1 MFELG
6 AAPLLVS
13 TCNTLHL
20 FFLEGR
26 FVLPTMSEELYDEF
40 GNYIGPELDSSSEDE
55 SSDEESEQ
63 QQQQQQEFGDAEPDE
78 DVSDLE
84 DDEAAGGGGG
94 GASGTAAG
102 GAMVEHD
109 GRPEFAG
116 PGTAASAIVLHEDK
130 EHYPSAG
137 EVYGP
142 GVTTAVLDED
152 ALDLDVP
159 IVEPLKTKTF
169 SLVEEPDGGIVSAT
183 VLDGAGGEGDED
195 HIVSEQYVTALLGND
210 TTLTRRGVALI
221 GHLHAGKTTFVDL
234 LLEQTKIKTDAFGER
249 ASMESQ
255 SGGSTG
261 GAGPR
266 ITDTLVSEQSRG
278 LSIKSTP
285 ITLCLPD
292 TRGKSYA
299 VTVVDC
305 PGHPNFHDESAAALK
320 CADGAVLAVD
330 AVDGI
335 MMSTEMVVTQ
345 AISEGLPLTLLI
357 TKVDRLLVELKLPPD
372 DAYYKL
378 RRIIG
383 EVNALVRQKSRA
395 RYPNFDPAMGNVA
408 FASGTHGWCFTLE
421 SFANQYLD
429 HLDEVDS
436 DDEENE
442 EIVNGIRVAGGK
454 SGGLGRNLSPE
465 TFAARLW
472 GDCYLDPATRAFQKK
487 ASKCDNSAGT
497 VKRTFVTFILEPL
510 YKMYTACLGEEEGD
524 AEKTLRSVGVLLSRD
539 QLRSSARPLLRAAF
553 RRFFG
558 PSTGFVDMVVRHM

>member
-1 MFELG
+1 MG
-6 AAPLLVS
+6 SQCSSPAVA
-13 TCNTLHL
+13 
-20 FFLEGR
+20 R
-26 FVLPTMSEELYDEF
+26 TMSEELYDEF

-63 QQQQQQEFGDAEPDE
+63 QRQEGGSGGGGFGDAEPDE

-84 DDEAAGGGGG
+84 EDGVGAAG
-94 GASGTAAG
+94 AAG
-102 GAMVEHD
+102 AGAGSMMMVEHD
-109 GRPEFAG
+109 GRPAEFSG
-116 PGTAASAIVLHEDK
+116 PGAAASAIVLHEDK

-142 GVTTAVLDED
+142 GVTAAVLDED
-152 ALDLDVP
+152 AMDLDVP
-159 IVEPLKTKTF
+159 IVEPLRTKTF
-169 SLVEEPDGGIVSAT
+169 SLVEERDGGIVAAT
-183 VLDGAGGEGDED
+183 VLDGADGGAGADGNAD
-195 HIVSEQYVTALLGND
+195 QIVSEQYVTALLGND
-210 TTLTRRGVALI
+210 TTLTRRGIALV

-234 LLEQTKIKTDAFGER
+234 LLEQTKVKTDAFGER

-255 SGGSTG
+255 SGGG
-261 GAGPR
+261 GGGPR
-266 ITDTLVSEQSRG
+266 ITDTLVAEQSRG
-278 LSIKSTP
+278 LSIKATP

-305 PGHPNFHDESAAALK
+305 PGHPNFHDESAAALR

-335 MMSTEMVVTQ
+335 MMSTEMVVAQ
-345 AISEGLPLTLLI
+345 AIAEGLPLTLLL

-383 EVNALVRQKSRA
+383 EVNALVRQKSRG
-395 RYPNFDPAMGNVA
+395 RYPSFDPAAGNVA

-421 SFANQYLD
+421 SFASQYLD
-429 HLDEVDS
+429 HLDDVGGDDDNE
-436 DDEENE
+436 DEENE
-442 EIVNGIRVAGGK
+442 ETVNGIRVAGGT

-472 GDCYLDPATRAFQKK
+472 GDCYLDPATRTFQKK

-497 VKRTFVTFILEPL
+497 VKRTFVAFIMEPL
-510 YKMYTACLGEEEGD
+510 YKMYTACLGEEEAD

>member
-1 MFELG
+1 
-6 AAPLLVS
+6 
-13 TCNTLHL
+13 
-20 FFLEGR
+20 
-26 FVLPTMSEELYDEF
+26 MSEELYDEF

-63 QQQQQQEFGDAEPDE
+63 QQRQEGGSGGAFGDAEPDE

-84 DDEAAGGGGG
+84 EEDGVGAGAG
-94 GASGTAAG
+94 SGSM
-102 GAMVEHD
+102 MVEHD
-109 GRPEFAG
+109 GRPEFTG
-116 PGTAASAIVLHEDK
+116 PGAAASAIVLHEDK

-152 ALDLDVP
+152 AMDLDVP
-159 IVEPLKTKTF
+159 IVEPLRTKTF
-169 SLVEEPDGGIVSAT
+169 SLVEERDGGIVAAT
-183 VLDGAGGEGDED
+183 VLDGADGGGDAGTD
-195 HIVSEQYVTALLGND
+195 QIVSEQYVTALLGND
-210 TTLTRRGVALI
+210 TTLTRRGVALV

-234 LLEQTKIKTDAFGER
+234 LLEQTKVKTDAFGER

-255 SGGSTG
+255 SGGG
-261 GAGPR
+261 GGGPR
-266 ITDTLVSEQSRG
+266 ITDTLVAEQSRG
-278 LSIKSTP
+278 LSIKATP

-305 PGHPNFHDESAAALK
+305 PGHPNFHDETAAALR

-335 MMSTEMVVTQ
+335 MMSTEMVVAQ
-345 AISEGLPLTLLI
+345 AISEGLPLTLLL

-383 EVNALVRQKSRA
+383 EVNALVRQKSRG
-395 RYPNFDPAMGNVA
+395 RYPSFDPAAGNVA

-421 SFANQYLD
+421 SFASQYLD
-429 HLDEVDS
+429 HLDDDGE
-436 DDEENE
+436 DEENE
-442 EIVNGIRVAGGK
+442 ETVNGIRVAGGT

-472 GDCYLDPATRAFQKK
+472 GDCYLDPATRTFQTK

-497 VKRTFVTFILEPL
+497 VRRTFVAFIMEPL
-510 YKMYTACLGEEEGD
+510 YKMYTACLGEEEAD

>member
-1 MFELG
+1 
-6 AAPLLVS
+6 
-13 TCNTLHL
+13 
-20 FFLEGR
+20 
-26 FVLPTMSEELYDEF
+26 MSEELYDEF

-63 QQQQQQEFGDAEPDE
+63 QQQEFGDAEPDE

-84 DDEAAGGGGG
+84 DDEGAAGAAA

-383 EVNALVRQKSRA
+383 EVNALVRQKSRG

-442 EIVNGIRVAGGK
+442 EIVNGIRVAGGT

-472 GDCYLDPATRAFQKK
+472 GDCYLDPATRTFQKK
-487 ASKCDNSAGT
+487 ASKCDNSSGT
-497 VKRTFVTFILEPL
+497 VKRTFVAFILEPL